1 MEGGR
6 GGGKELWKKS
16 PSVREELLFSGT
28 TRCTNI
34 LGAESFTVSNR
45 EHCFGG
51 QGNLSVSVKCRG
63 KLEQNPCGDLQQR
76 VTSY

>member
-1 MEGGR
+1 MQYPYSPQSPEPWKGA
-6 GGGKELWKKS
+6 GGGEELWKKN

-45 EHCFGG
+45 EH
-51 QGNLSVSVKCRG
+51 
-63 KLEQNPCGDLQQR
+63 
-76 VTSY
+76 